1 MSQII
6 DFFEGRITHPSGR
19 TFDQILALDDEALER
34 AHDIVQWIFP
44 LPEPSKANPRAP
56 FLSPEDLAEFRAN
69 PALRLQVRRAAHTFA
84 GFYALTDDWKRS
96 RDHNHLRIT
105 RIIRCLTLV
114 GEHDY
119 ARRLYDFAVENTP
132 LVLDSTKK
140 YWEEALNEN
149 PAWLTNG

>member
-6 DFFEGRITHPSGR
+6 PFFEGHIKHPSGR
-19 TFDQILALDDEALER
+19 TFDQILALDDEGLER
-34 AHDIVQWIFP
+34 SHDIVQWIFP

-69 PALRLQVRRAAHTFA
+69 PLLQLQVRRAAHTFA
-84 GFYALTDDWKRS
+84 GFYGLTDEWKRP

-114 GEHDY
+114 GQKEY
-119 ARRLYDFAVENTP
+119 ARRFYNFAVENSP
-132 LVLDSTKK
+132 LVPDSVKR

-149 PAWLTNG
+149 PAWLQP